1 MGQGFDIFQQFAVKF
16 PAHGQ
21 IIPVKWNQISSPRAA
36 HYTAKYP
43 KAGSKKGTIKISPN
57 KNLKSLFILRCCITK
72 VTRKGRE
79 LREGKHMFGLS
90 LFRPSWQSNPVEKN
104 ISTSGEE
111 RIEYTASLGE
121 QGQSNALSQ
130 GQQRQSNPHPMPCLP
145 TSRRHNID
153 RCITLRLRD
162 FFSQASSCFSF
173 HK

>member
-1 MGQGFDIFQQFAVKF
+1 M
-16 PAHGQ
+16 
-21 IIPVKWNQISSPRAA
+21 
-36 HYTAKYP
+36 
-43 KAGSKKGTIKISPN
+43 SPN

-79 LREGKHMFGLS
+79 LREGKHLGKHMFGLS
-90 LFRPSWQSNPVEKN
+90 LFRPSWQSNPVKN

-145 TSRRHNID
+145 PSRRHNID
-153 RCITLRLRD
+153 RCLTLRLRD
-162 FFSQASSCFSF
+162 FFFTGELVLFLPQISHTLTSDFGKPRQSFTFFVVVRFSRESIVM
-173 HK
+173 KRNY